1 MEGAGGER
9 EQSVD
14 ATYARGWAPGPA
26 AAAQERSA
34 CALAPPRGGACAA
47 GFARLAR
54 MDDYAAKTVP
64 QLKALCVERGIK
76 VKGVGW
82 PTCCP
87 PDGNKAAVIQAL
99 RRLDAHQ
106 PAAVVAT
113 PVKQERPSA
122 QPRSPPFSG
131 VKEPQLLE
139 PEPDASTA
147 LRYLRYVPQTTCGR
161 IPTAQLAQTDA
172 ETARLLGEGLK
183 LPSHVPLICTSF
195 RSSNL
200 KDVDGRVEL
209 WQFIC
214 QTLRCGEEQGKA
226 WATNINRTR
235 AAWGEE
241 PIRTMRDYSR
251 ACLDEATL
259 ALCMS
264 DSGGLEKTRSKQ
276 LERMQSVP
284 TTQAAEAAAKL
295 FEEVGVADPWSMCDY
310 LRERAAWTQSTVFI
324 DAEVYG
330 MYAHWHTVYKW
341 AQKHC
346 EVMVMFISRGWYH
359 SKWCT
364 KEWFEDY
371 KGMGKEMPKIFVVL
385 LDTLPVTGYRI
396 DDGDPNSEGAWVP
409 EESPRT
415 PREFWLEEIRKMQAS
430 VSRDGL
436 TAGPADVTFGETLSL
451 CLSLCLPLSL
461 SLPLP
466 LFLCPCFSYL
476 FLVSHRVSQ
485 EGGWI
490 LETCSIARPITFGR
504 KGGQGSGS

>member
-1 MEGAGGER
+1 
-9 EQSVD
+9 
-14 ATYARGWAPGPA
+14 
-26 AAAQERSA
+26 
-34 CALAPPRGGACAA
+34 
-47 GFARLAR
+47 
-54 MDDYAAKTVP
+54 MDDYAARTVP

-106 PAAVVAT
+106 PAAGVVT
-113 PVKQERPSA
+113 PVKPKRPSA
-122 QPRSPPFSG
+122 QPQSPPFSG
-131 VKEPQLLE
+131 VKEPQLPE
-139 PEPDASTA
+139 PEPEPEPSSPHTF
-147 LRYLRYVPQTTCGR
+147 VPQTTCGR

-172 ETARLLGEGLK
+172 ETARLLAEGLK

-214 QTLRCGEEQGKA
+214 QTLRCSEEQGKA
-226 WATNINRTR
+226 WAANINRTR

-264 DSGGLEKTRSKQ
+264 NPGGLEKTRSKQ

-310 LRERAAWTQSTVFI
+310 LRERAAWTQAAVFI
-324 DAEVYG
+324 DAEAYG
-330 MYAHWHTVYKW
+330 MYSHWHTVYKW

-396 DDGDPNSEGAWVP
+396 DDGDPKSEGAWVP

-415 PREFWLEEIRKMQAS
+415 PREFWLEEICKMQAS
-430 VSRDGL
+430 ASRDGL
-436 TAGPADVTFGETLSL
+436 TAGPADVTFGETLPLCLCLCL
-451 CLSLCLPLSL
+451 CLSLAVALSL
-461 SLPLP
+461 SP
-466 LFLCPCFSYL
+466 FS
-476 FLVSHRVSQ
+476 VSHRVPQ

-490 LETCSIARPITFGR
+490 LETCSTARPTTCGR
-504 KGGQGSGS
+504 RGGRGSGS